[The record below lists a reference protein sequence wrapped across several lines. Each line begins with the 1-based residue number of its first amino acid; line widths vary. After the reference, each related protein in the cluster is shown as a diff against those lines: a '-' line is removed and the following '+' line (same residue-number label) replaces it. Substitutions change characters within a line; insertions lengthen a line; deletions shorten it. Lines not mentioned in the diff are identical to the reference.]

1 MSFMSAGASSPERY
15 GTPIGRLD
23 SDAIKE
29 AAIAQADTLFRRA
42 WGEPLKPSAGE
53 WRAKESSALAMRMRG
68 PKRGQWRDYKRGIGG
83 DVLEL
88 VAIEL
93 LGLPSAASDFPRVL
107 EETARLVSFTAR
119 ENYPEL
125 QARKETRLRG
135 AQEAQE
141 AETARKAALVAN
153 LQGKALEAAQS
164 PAQAYL
170 RGRGIDVL
178 PAGSVAYLPPVPG
191 LPVLHPH
198 RAALVVWARDDAG
211 RVMGGQRVLICED
224 GSKAPED
231 PRKPSFGS
239 IAGYPARF
247 PQCRKTTAPG
257 NAGKGGKGPPL
268 YIAEGPETALAIWQ
282 ATGAEVWAVFGA
294 DFFAKAPAPQGR
306 PVILCPDCDA
316 PGSPAAEAFAR
327 GCEELFARGC
337 NVWIARAPEPEG
349 SKRDFADTLQD
360 RGSEAVAEALS
371 KAVNFTP
378 RNYAGRFTGSGAIE
392 AQPVALPEF
401 LELAEAQE
409 LIAREAGQFL
419 EEAKAWAIARADWQ
433 RQCKGKPEALEFSEA
448 VKAAPVLAIAAS
460 PGVGKSRITRRQLA
474 QLDLTGLPGDVV
486 YYAPTLKLAQE
497 AAEDAQTRG
506 MGGHITRGRSAP
518 NPETGEPMCARS
530 AEAERVANAGHDVR
544 FTLCERNGEE
554 GRERCPHF
562 SGCAYLRQWAELGK
576 APTVRYEASAYLA
589 LDGDGSGRKTAVRV
603 IDETAWRQFTRK
615 ADIPLDKWL
624 RPRRARAP
632 KETEGA
638 FAFLAEGDKAQARRV
653 ASRVTEAAQAVLA
666 ALQSGESLKALP
678 YSPEDYRKFA
688 ELERGAE
695 ALPIGPA
702 SSDDAIRAAL
712 DTAERADSRNGK
724 RAAVWAVL
732 ADCAERGIVHSDR
745 LQIVRDAQPSGRGEP
760 RDVLRVCWFAEPP
773 RNAPVLLLDAV
784 ADAEITE
791 KLFPGARLVRAE
803 VRPNAE
809 VIQVS
814 DRSFPKG
821 KLLAQP
827 ETRQELRALIRAEV
841 MRDRLQG
848 GRGVL
853 VVATKGAVQAFFE
866 DAGQSFEGM
875 NRREAARDMQ
885 ETPLHGARWL
895 WFGPAALGRND
906 WRDFGSVVIIGRE
919 ELPLDVLQDY
929 LRALGGDGA
938 RPLELVPEHGR
949 ANYPEELMSY
959 CMADGSGQAVR
970 ARVHPD
976 RLGRALQMQGRELG
990 TRQAFERLRLA
1001 TAKQRKRVVIAC
1013 KVPIPGLPVD
1023 RLVSW
1028 QELMPTKAEAAIAE
1042 AAQGGGVLRL
1052 SAAGL
1057 AQDAPETFPSEK
1069 AAERWLD
1076 KGGRAQ
1082 FNPPQPVIRH
1092 TITGEGV
1099 LTPVRISLRLQ
1110 GQRGPRATPA
1120 LVVVPGDV
1128 RSVAEAQLG
1137 PIAELEIEA
1146 DFQVSAQAREAPAEA
1161 RDCFP
1166 NREKQQSE
1174 PAREAEPVFLKGKIG
1189 GLQSRI
1195 RAREAPG
1202 RPPAFEKQSTDIQPE
1217 GGGIPAAIGR
1227 AG

>member
-1 MSFMSAGASSPERY
+1 MAFMAAGASSPERS
-15 GTPIGRLD
+15 GAPIRRLD
-23 SDAIKE
+23 YDAIKE
-29 AAIAQADTLFRRA
+29 TAIAEADTLFRLA

-68 PKRGQWRDYKRGIGG
+68 PRRGQWRDYKRGIGG

-107 EETARLVSFTAR
+107 EETARLTGFTAR
-119 ENYPEL
+119 ENSAEL
-125 QARKETRLRG
+125 QARIETRLR
-135 AQEAQE
+135 ASQKADK
-141 AETARKAALVAN
+141 AEQAIKAALVAN
-153 LQGKALEAAQS
+153 LQRKALEAAQS

-170 RGRGIDVL
+170 QGRGIDAL
-178 PAGSVAYLPPVPG
+178 PAGSVAYLPPVPS

-231 PRKPSFGS
+231 TRKPSFGS

-247 PQCRKTTAPG
+247 PQCRETAAPG
-257 NAGKGGKGPPL
+257 NAGKGGKGSPL

-294 DFFAKAPAPQGR
+294 DFFARAPAPQGR

-327 GCEELFARGC
+327 GCEALAARGC
-337 NVWIARAPEPEG
+337 EVLIARAPEPEG

-360 RGSEAVAEALS
+360 RGPEAVKQTLENPV
-371 KAVNFTP
+371 KFTP
-378 RNYAGRFTGSGAIE
+378 RNTAGQFTGAGAIE

-433 RQCKGKPEALEFSEA
+433 RRSKGNSDSEA
-448 VKAAPVLAIAAS
+448 EPLEPAPVLAIAAS

-530 AEAERVANAGHDVR
+530 AEAERVAKAGHDVR

-624 RPRRARAP
+624 RPRRARAR

-653 ASRVTEAAQAVLA
+653 AARVTEAAQAVLA

-773 RNAPVLLLDAV
+773 RKAPVLLLDAD

-875 NRREAARDMQ
+875 NRREAARYMQ

-929 LRALGGDGA
+929 LRALGGDGG
-938 RPLELVPEHGR
+938 RPLELVAEHGR
-949 ANYPEELMSY
+949 ANYPEELMPY

-1028 QELMPTKAEAAIAE
+1028 QDLMPTKAEAAIAE

-1082 FNPPQPVIRH
+1082 FNTPQPVIRH

-1120 LVVVPGDV
+1120 LVLVPGDV
-1128 RSVAEAQLG
+1128 RSVVEAQLG
-1137 PIAELEIEA
+1137 PVAELELDA
-1146 DFQVSAQAREAPAEA
+1146 AFQVSPQAREADAA
-1161 RDCFP
+1161 V
-1166 NREKQQSE
+1166 NGNI
-1174 PAREAEPVFLKGKIG
+1174 AREAAAAEPQPDRPVF
-1189 GLQSRI
+1189 
-1195 RAREAPG
+1195 
-1202 RPPAFEKQSTDIQPE
+1202 AFEKQLNNSTDGPSPEAHAFDLISADIKPE

>member
-1 MSFMSAGASSPERY
+1 MAFMAAGASSPERS
-15 GTPIGRLD
+15 GAPIGRLD
-23 SDAIKE
+23 SEAIKE
-29 AAIAQADTLFRRA
+29 AAIAHADTLFRLA
-42 WGEPLKPSAGE
+42 WGEPVKPTAGE
-53 WRAKESSALAMRMRG
+53 WRAKESSALAMQMRRG
-68 PKRGQWRDYKRGIGG
+68 KRGQWRDYKRGIGG
-83 DVLEL
+83 DILEL

-107 EETARLVSFTAR
+107 EEAARLVGFTPETALSGQ
-119 ENYPEL
+119 EL
-125 QARKETRLRG
+125 QTRKETRLR
-135 AQEAQE
+135 ASQEAQDLE
-141 AETARKAALVAN
+141 AARKAALVAQ

-170 RGRGIDVL
+170 RGRGIDAL

-198 RAALVVWARDDAG
+198 RAALVVWAQDDAG
-211 RVMGGQRVLICED
+211 RIMGGQRVLICED

-231 PRKPSFGS
+231 TRKPSFGS

-247 PQCRKTTAPG
+247 PQCRETAAPG

-294 DFFAKAPAPQGR
+294 DFFARAPAKQGR

-327 GCEELFARGC
+327 GCEELAARGC
-337 NVWIARAPEPEG
+337 EVWIARTPEPEG

-360 RGSEAVAEALS
+360 RGPEAVAEALS

-378 RNYAGRFTGSGAIE
+378 RNAAGQFTGAGAIE

-401 LELAEAQE
+401 LEVAGAQE

-419 EEAKAWAIARADWQ
+419 EEAKAWAIAQADWQ
-433 RQCKGKPEALEFSEA
+433 RQHKGKPEARKFPEP
-448 VKAAPVLAIAAS
+448 APVLAIAAS

-486 YYAPTLKLAQE
+486 YYAPTLELARE

-530 AEAERVANAGHDVR
+530 AEAERVAKAGHDVR

-576 APTVRYEASAYLA
+576 GPVVRYEASAYLA
-589 LDGDGSGRKTAVRV
+589 LEGDGSGRKTAVRV
-603 IDETAWRQFTRK
+603 VDETAWRQFTRK
-615 ADIPLDKWL
+615 ADIPLDRWL
-624 RPRRARAP
+624 RPRRARAR

-638 FAFLAEGDKAQARRV
+638 FAFLVEGDKAQARRD
-653 ASRVTEAAQAVLA
+653 AAQATKAAQELLA
-666 ALQSGESLKALP
+666 ALQNGESLKALP
-678 YSPEDYRKFA
+678 YRPEDYRKFA
-688 ELERGAE
+688 EIERGSE

-732 ADCAERGIVHSDR
+732 ADCAERGLAQSER

-760 RDVLRVCWFAEPP
+760 RDVLRVCWLAEPP
-773 RNAPVLLLDAV
+773 HKAPVLLLDAD
-784 ADAEITE
+784 ADTEITE
-791 KLFPGARLVRAE
+791 RLFPGARLVRAE

-821 KLLAQP
+821 KLIAQP

-866 DAGQSFEGM
+866 DAGQSLEGM
-875 NRREAARDMQ
+875 NRREAARYMLQ
-885 ETPLHGARWL
+885 TPLHGARWL

-929 LRALGGDGA
+929 LRALGGDGD
-938 RPLELVPEHGR
+938 RPLELVPEEGR
-949 ANYPEELMSY
+949 ANYPEELVPY
-959 CMADGSGQAVR
+959 LMADGSGQAVQ

-976 RLGRALQMQGRELG
+976 RVGRALQMQGRELG

-1001 TAKQRKRVVIAC
+1001 TAKQRKRVVLAC

-1023 RLVSW
+1023 QLVSW
-1028 QELMPTKAEAAIAE
+1028 QDLMPTKAKAAILEAAE
-1042 AAQGGGVLRL
+1042 RGGVLRL

-1069 AAERWLD
+1069 AAGRWLE
-1076 KGGRAQ
+1076 KGGRAE
-1082 FNPPQPVIRH
+1082 FNTPQPVIRH

-1099 LTPVRISLRLQ
+1099 LNPVPISLRLQ
-1110 GQRGPRATPA
+1110 GQRGPRPTPA

-1128 RSVAEAQLG
+1128 RSVVEAQLG
-1137 PIAELEIEA
+1137 PIAELEVDAGFNGNI
-1146 DFQVSAQAREAPAEA
+1146 AREAPPEA
-1161 RDCFP
+1161 QPVPLFP
-1166 NREKQQSE
+1166 STLETGSAIE
-1174 PAREAEPVFLKGKIG
+1174 P
-1189 GLQSRI
+1189 Q
-1195 RAREAPG
+1195 PG
-1202 RPPAFEKQSTDIQPE
+1202 RRSAFDFNRRESDSGPSSQAPALDKQSTDNRPE
-1217 GGGIPAAIGR
+1217 RGGVPAAIGR

>member
-1 MSFMSAGASSPERY
+1 MTFMLSGASSPERF
-15 GTPIGRLD
+15 GAPVRRLD
-23 SDAIKE
+23 SEAIKE
-29 AAIAQADTLFRRA
+29 AAIAQADMLFRLA
-42 WGEPLKPSAGE
+42 WGEPEKANKAQ
-53 WRAKESSALAMRMRG
+53 WRAKESSARSMEMRG
-68 PKRGQWRDYKRGIGG
+68 PKRGQWRDYKRGVGG
-83 DVLEL
+83 DILEL
-88 VAIEL
+88 VAVEL
-93 LGLPSAASDFPRVL
+93 CGLSSAANDFPRVL
-107 EETARLVSFTAR
+107 EETARLVSFTAS
-119 ENYPEL
+119 ENYPDL
-125 QARKETRLRG
+125 QARKDTRLRDSQK
-135 AQEAQE
+135 AQEAD
-141 AETARKAALVAN
+141 AARKAALVAQ
-153 LQGKALEAAQS
+153 LQAKALEAAQS

-170 RGRGIDVL
+170 QGRGINGL
-178 PAGSVAYLPPVPG
+178 PADSVGYLPPVPG

-198 RAALVVWARDDAG
+198 RSALVVWARDDAG
-211 RVMGGQRVLICED
+211 RVTGGQRILICED

-247 PQCRKTTAPG
+247 AQSRETAAP
-257 NAGKGGKGPPL
+257 GKGGKGSPL

-282 ATGAEVWAVFGA
+282 VTGAEVWAVLGA

-316 PGSPAAEAFAR
+316 PGSPAAEAFIRGCEALAAR
-327 GCEELFARGC
+327 GCE
-337 NVWIARAPEPEG
+337 VWIARAPEPDG
-349 SKRDFADTLQD
+349 SKRDFADTLQES
-360 RGSEAVAEALS
+360 GPEAVAEALQ
-371 KAVNFTP
+371 KVVNFTP
-378 RNYAGRFTGSGAIE
+378 RNTAGRFTGAGAIE
-392 AQPVALPEF
+392 AQPTALPEF
-401 LELAEAQE
+401 LDLAEAQE
-409 LIAREAGQFL
+409 LIGTETGQFL
-419 EEAKAWAIARADWQ
+419 EEAKAWAIAQADWL
-433 RQCKGKPEALEFSEA
+433 RHCKNNPGSDAEPLELVTKP
-448 VKAAPVLAIAAS
+448 APVLAIAAS

-474 QLDLTGLPGDVV
+474 RLDLTGLPGDVV
-486 YYAPTLKLAQE
+486 YYAPTLTLAQE

-530 AEAERVANAGHDVR
+530 AEAERVAKAGYDVR

-554 GRERCPHF
+554 GRERCPHY
-562 SGCAYLRQWAELGK
+562 SGCAYLRQWADLGN

-589 LDGDGSGRKTAVRV
+589 LEGDGSGRKTAVRV

-615 ADIPLDKWL
+615 ADITLDKWL
-624 RPRRARAP
+624 RPRRARAR

-638 FAFLAEGDKAQARRV
+638 FPFLAEGDRAQARRE
-653 ASRVTEAAQAVLA
+653 AARVTTAAQEVLA
-666 ALQSGESLKALP
+666 VLQSGESLTALP

-688 ELERGAE
+688 EIERGSE
-695 ALPIGPA
+695 TLPIGPA

-712 DTAERADSRNGK
+712 DSVERTDSRNGK

-732 ADCAERGIVHSDR
+732 ADCADREIAQSDR
-745 LQIVRDAQPSGRGEP
+745 LQIVRDAHAPGRGEA
-760 RDVLRVCWFAEPP
+760 RDVLRVCWLAEPP
-773 RNAPVLLLDAV
+773 RKAPVLLLDAD

-791 KLFPGARLVRAE
+791 KLFPGARIVRAE

-809 VIQVS
+809 VIQVA

-841 MRDRLQG
+841 MRDRLHG

-875 NRREAARDMQ
+875 TRRAVARHMQ

-929 LRALGGDGA
+929 LRALGGDGD
-938 RPLELVPEHGR
+938 RPLDLVPEQGR
-949 ANYPEELMSY
+949 ANYPEELTPY
-959 CMADGSGQAVR
+959 CMADGSGRAVQAR
-970 ARVHPD
+970 AHPD

-990 TRQAFERLRLA
+990 TRQAFERLRLT

-1028 QELMPTKAEAAIAE
+1028 QELMPSRAEAAIAE
-1042 AAQGGGVLRL
+1042 AAQRGGVLRL

-1057 AQDAPETFPSEK
+1057 AQDAPETFPSQK
-1069 AAERWLD
+1069 AAEQWLARE
-1076 KGGRAQ
+1076 GPL
-1082 FNPPQPVIRH
+1082 NLNTPMPVIRYP
-1092 TITGEGV
+1092 ITGAGV
-1099 LTPVRISLRLQ
+1099 LNPARINLRLQ
-1110 GQRGPRATPA
+1110 GQRGRATPA

-1128 RSVAEAQLG
+1128 RSVVEAQLG
-1137 PIAELEIEA
+1137 PVAELDIEA
-1146 DFQVSAQAREAPAEA
+1146 GFSGDFAQARKAPAEGLPA
-1161 RDCFP
+1161 QSAPLFP
-1166 NREKQQSE
+1166 TTLVTRG
-1174 PAREAEPVFLKGKIG
+1174 EAEAAIV
-1189 GLQSRI
+1189 LQI
-1195 RAREAPG
+1195 A
-1202 RPPAFEKQSTDIQPE
+1202 KQSPRPSLMNNQT
-1217 GGGIPAAIGR
+1217 AARGSP
-1227 AG
+1227 